1 MGRNLDRRV
10 ESLVRISRKEH
21 EVRLQSLLDLGL
33 SEQTSSWQLN
43 ETTWTRS
50 GKKGLVDAHAVLVD
64 QYAKDR

>member
-1 MGRNLDRRV
+1 V
-10 ESLVRISRKEH
+10 KISRKEH

-50 GKKGLVDAHAVLVD
+50 GKIGLVDAHSVLVD
-64 QYAKDR
+64 HYSKDR

>member
-1 MGRNLDRRV
+1 M
-10 ESLVRISRKEH
+10 ISRKEH

-64 QYAKDR
+64 QYSKDR